1 MEIGYEISEMFKCIG
16 LHGLNNYGVGTRDTT
31 SILFILCASS
41 ILFILCASSILFI
54 MWDSQE
60 CNKKGREK
68 NESTHEKTKGAVVTL
83 TTATVHVASIRLIS
97 VLDSK
102 KTSKTS
108 YKKAKIT

>member
-31 SILFILCASS
+31 S

-83 TTATVHVASIRLIS
+83 TTATVRVASIRLIS
-97 VLDSK
+97 ILDSK